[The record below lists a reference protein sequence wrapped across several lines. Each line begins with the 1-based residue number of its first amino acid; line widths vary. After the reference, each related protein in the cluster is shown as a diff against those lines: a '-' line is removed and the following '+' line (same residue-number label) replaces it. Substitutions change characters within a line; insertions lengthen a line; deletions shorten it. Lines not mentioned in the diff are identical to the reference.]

1 MPKIR
6 KVTLPYGQAVV
17 DLELHYNQ
25 KNLFHFKDL
34 PPQFQFIPDFV
45 NCEDTEDKLVTAAAT
60 ALRNLAAERTTQKF
74 MLAVQFIAGSS
85 SARRKDWDPEYATWE
100 VLPDKF
106 TSTFSDRIN
115 GYGLALKFRV
125 LCLVTTGP
133 VSKTYSVREMPDGTM
148 ECSSHQVYGV
158 GKEET
163 LLEYSKERHQFF
175 KRMGAAVSKLAWNIA
190 EFLSQ
195 PELEKV
201 LDQAVGLPG
210 LPEHTE
216 TTQGA

>member
-34 PPQFQFIPDFV
+34 PAQFEYIPGFE
-45 NCEDTEDKLVTAAAT
+45 NRAATEDELVTAAAT
-60 ALRNLAAERTTQKF
+60 ALRNLAAEKTTQKF
-74 MLAVQFIAGSS
+74 VLAVQFIAGSS
-85 SARRKDWDPEYATWE
+85 SARRKDWDPEYETWA

-125 LCLVTTGP
+125 LCQVTTGT
-133 VSKTYSVREMPDGTM
+133 VTKTYGVREMPDG
-148 ECSSHQVYGV
+148 ELERASSQVYGI

-163 LLEYSKERHQFF
+163 VLEYSKERHQFF

-190 EFLSQ
+190 EFLGQ

-210 LPEHTE
+210 LPEHAE
-216 TTQGA
+216 INQPA